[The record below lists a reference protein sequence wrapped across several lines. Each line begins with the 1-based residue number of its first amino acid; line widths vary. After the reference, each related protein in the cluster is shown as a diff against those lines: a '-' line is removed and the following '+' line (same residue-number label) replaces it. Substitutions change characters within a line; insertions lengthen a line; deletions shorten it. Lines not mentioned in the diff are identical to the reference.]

1 MLRWPPIPVF
11 TGHKV
16 AVTFNEENKMI
27 IRLQRSRR
35 EKAYNKFLQLR
46 DSNPMVAGI
55 YYARYLKEGDRLVK
69 LQQHLEGRA

>member
-1 MLRWPPIPVF
+1 MLRWPQVPVF

-27 IRLQRSRR
+27 IRSRR

-46 DSNPMVAGI
+46 DSNPMVAGV
-55 YYARYLKEGDRLVK
+55 YYARCLKEGDRLVK
-69 LQQHLEGRA
+69 LRQHLEGRA